1 MVTVSSAQVEDVVV
15 RGMEQVFSSPAVN
28 GTSAVYGP
36 IMVVCREA
44 TRRAMVSETTV
55 AGVLGRVFEPG
66 GFFCTWMMDCLS
78 PMTIVGIFPAHHVVE
93 NRWFFQDPTTLRV
106 HALSLLLRTVVA
118 EEFVSVY
125 NTKIWNIEIQKKG

>member
-36 IMVVCREA
+36 IMVACREA

-66 GFFCTWMMDCLS
+66 GFFCTWMMNCLS
-78 PMTIVGIFPAHHVVE
+78 PMTIAGIFPAHHVVE
-93 NRWFFQDPTTLRV
+93 NR
-106 HALSLLLRTVVA
+106 
-118 EEFVSVY
+118 
-125 NTKIWNIEIQKKG
+125 